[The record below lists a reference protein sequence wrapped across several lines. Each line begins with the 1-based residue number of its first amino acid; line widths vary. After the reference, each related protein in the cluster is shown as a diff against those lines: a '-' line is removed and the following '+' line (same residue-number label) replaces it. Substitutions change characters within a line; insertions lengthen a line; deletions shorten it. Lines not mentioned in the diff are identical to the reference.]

1 MQTFISRISHVTK
14 KRTALYEK
22 TNSPF
27 LENAFPF
34 SKKHIALFRKRPMPF
49 FRYLPSGW
57 SAWRYGSAS
66 DTQVS
71 LKNARYRTVYQ

>member
-49 FRYLPSGW
+49 LPPPE
-57 SAWRYGSAS
+57 WRNGGNS
-66 DTQVS
+66 S
-71 LKNARYRTVYQ
+71 LI